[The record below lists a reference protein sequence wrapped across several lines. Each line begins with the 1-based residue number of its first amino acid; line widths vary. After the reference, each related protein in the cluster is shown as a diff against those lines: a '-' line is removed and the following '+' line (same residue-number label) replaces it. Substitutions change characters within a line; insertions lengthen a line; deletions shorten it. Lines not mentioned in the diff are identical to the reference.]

1 MGQELTVQMLIDFVI
16 IFVFTFVGSLLREVM
31 AFLAKR
37 TKIRPLKVISSAFGM
52 AIFTW
57 AGTDELLKHA
67 SAREVLGLSCLF
79 GFLSYSILVEINS
92 LQGLNKV
99 IADLAK
105 VVKSIFALF
114 ELKNNLDGQF
124 EKTKE

>member
-31 AFLAKR
+31 AFLAKQ
-37 TKIRPLKVISSAFGM
+37 TKIHPLKVISSAFGM

-79 GFLSYSILVEINS
+79 GFLSYSILVEIDS

-105 VVKSIFALF
+105 VVKGIFALF